1 MMTGM
6 ADETPGAGTLY
17 LGTSGFS
24 YDEWKGVFYPPEVKQ
39 KERLAFYAS
48 KFPSVEINYSFR
60 RLPSEK
66 TLTDWKAQVPEGFQ
80 FTLKASQRIT
90 HFKRLADADEEVGVF
105 LERARLLGDRLGPI
119 LFQCPPSL
127 KFDKGLIESF
137 LAYLPPIARYAFEFR
152 HASWVEAR
160 DLLAAQGV
168 AWCVAETD
176 EGGEVPDTALSW
188 EPFGY
193 LRLRDTEYSDEEIA
207 GWAKR
212 LKPALAAGNDV
223 YCYFKHEDKGA
234 GPVFAERLESMLGT
248 KRR

>member
-6 ADETPGAGTLY
+6 TERPLSSAPAGTLY

-24 YDEWKGVFYPPEVKQ
+24 YDEWKGVFYPKEVKQ
-39 KERLAFYAS
+39 KERLAYYAS

-66 TLTDWKAQVPEGFQ
+66 TLTDWRSQVPEGFQ

-119 LFQCPPSL
+119 LFQCPPTL
-127 KFDKGLIESF
+127 KFDRGLIESF

-152 HASWVEAR
+152 HASWEEAR
-160 DLLAAQGV
+160 DVLAAQGV

-176 EGGEVPDTALSW
+176 ENARSALSW

-193 LRLRDTEYSDEEIA
+193 LRLRKTAYSDDDIKEWA
-207 GWAKR
+207 G
-212 LKPALAAGNDV
+212 LIGPALDAGNDV
-223 YCYFKHEDKGA
+223 YCYFKHEDEGA
-234 GPVFAERLESMLGT
+234 SPQMAKQLESILDT
-248 KRR
+248 AR

>member
-1 MMTGM
+1 MTGM
-6 ADETPGAGTLY
+6 ADTTPAAGKLY

-24 YDEWKGVFYPPEVKQ
+24 YDEWKGVFYPEEVKQ
-39 KERLAFYAS
+39 KGRLAYYAS

-66 TLTDWKAQVPEGFQ
+66 TLTDWASQVPDGFQ

-105 LERARLLGDRLGPI
+105 LERARLLGDHLGPI
-119 LFQCPPSL
+119 LFQCPPNL
-127 KFDKGLIESF
+127 KFDRGLIESF

-152 HASWVEAR
+152 TASWEEAR
-160 DLLAAQGV
+160 DVLTSQGV

-176 EGGEVPDTALSW
+176 ENPRGASSW

-193 LRLRDTEYSDEEIA
+193 LRLRKTEYSDDDIKEWA
-207 GWAKR
+207 G
-212 LKPALAAGNDV
+212 LIGPALADGHDV
-223 YCYFKHEDKGA
+223 YCYFKHEDEGMSPQMA
-234 GPVFAERLESMLGT
+234 LRLEEMLATGT
-248 KRR
+248 